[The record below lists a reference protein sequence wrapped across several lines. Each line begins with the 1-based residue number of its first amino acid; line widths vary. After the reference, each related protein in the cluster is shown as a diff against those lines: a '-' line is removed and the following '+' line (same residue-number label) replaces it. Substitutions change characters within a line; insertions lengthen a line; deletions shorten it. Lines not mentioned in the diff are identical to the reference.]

1 MNIRNRKEI
10 HAAARAALASAPG
23 DPKQAAVLYAAVG
36 CLLSLLSAVVSFILS
51 DQIAETGGLSN
62 MGLRSILSTAQSV
75 LPIAQIVI
83 NLCLSFGYHMVVLN
97 VARGMH
103 SGPRTLAEG
112 FRRFGPLIRTT
123 ILQYLIYFG
132 IGFGAMYVSIYIF
145 LMLPLSSSF
154 YKIMMPLVNDMS
166 IMDTGLILD
175 DATLMAAS
183 SELAPMVWIFL
194 AVFLLAFLPIYYQHR
209 MVMFCLADEPRAGAF
224 RTLRSSCR
232 MMRRNCFALLKLDL
246 SFWWYY
252 LLQAAVTIVCYG
264 DVLLPVLG
272 VALPW
277 SGTVSYFVFYII
289 SLAMQFVIFYFFMNR
304 VNVTYAVAYEALRP
318 RPQETRVA
326 LGSIFQM

>member
-36 CLLSLLSAVVSFILS
+36 CLLSLLSAVISFILNN
-51 DQIAETGGLSN
+51 QIAETGGLSN

-75 LPIAQIVI
+75 LPIVQIVVS
-83 NLCLSFGYHMVVLN
+83 LCLGLGYHMVVLN
-97 VARGMH
+97 VARGLH
-103 SGPRTLAEG
+103 SGPKTLAEG
-112 FRRFGPLIRTT
+112 FHRFGPLVRTT

-132 IGFGAMYVSIYIF
+132 IGFGAMYASTYIF
-145 LMLPLSSSF
+145 LMLPLSSGF
-154 YKIMMPLVNDMS
+154 YEIMMPLVNDMS

-183 SELAPMVWIFL
+183 NELAPMAWIFL

-209 MVMFCLADEPRAGAF
+209 MVMFCLVDEPRAGAF
-224 RTLRSSCR
+224 RTLRSSSR

-264 DVLLPVLG
+264 DVLLPMLG
-272 VALPW
+272 ITLPW
-277 SGTVSYFVFYII
+277 SGTVSYFVFYTV
-289 SLAMQFVIFYFFMNR
+289 SLAMQFVIFYFFMNG
-304 VNVTYAVAYEALRP
+304 VNVTYAVAYETLRP
-318 RPQETRVA
+318 RPQETKVA
-326 LGSIFQM
+326 LGNIFQM